1 MTDEEI
7 ILKHDPRVRPRAKM
21 ELKIVNALL
30 EAAEKA
36 GYKLIEREEN
46 EEATKDLLFNLDEA
60 YIEIYDPNVITDDSK
75 HGKYLGTVLLV
86 FGNDGWDLISDYHTR
101 LEDFLKPVLEVSD
114 KLQNGLD

>member
-60 YIEIYDPNVITDDSK
+60 YRVYHRAP
-75 HGKYLGTVLLV
+75 KYLSE
-86 FGNDGWDLISDYHTR
+86 FPYHR
-101 LEDFLKPVLEVSD
+101 NQGK
-114 KLQNGLD
+114 